1 MKGRYNAMPMQL
13 SPDAQMITGFKEAV
27 GTMRVGDK
35 IFVFLPWS
43 LGYGAQGGGIIK
55 PKQDLIFII
64 TMVSVN

>member
-1 MKGRYNAMPMQL
+1 MPMKL

-27 GTMRVGDK
+27 GMMRVGDK
-35 IFVFLPWS
+35 IFAYMPWN

-64 TMVSVN
+64 TMVSVQ